1 MGKLTRKPKASNP
14 LSTPSRYERFNL
26 SDNPFPSEPVVNKDS
41 EDRRINGGIYETAL
55 RQREFEKIKANF
67 LQQPQQDPN
76 HLRLGYIMDES
87 YIGRG
92 NGKSAFLLNLE
103 DVVNSEYCL
112 DLSDGENKCFAVYVD
127 PEPGGRTK
135 SFNSFVDC
143 LFRAILAG
151 NLIRDSIA
159 ILRLNAIRELGDT
172 PALVEAGDDE
182 QLVECV
188 SSQEWFT
195 EVGIDLAAVAS
206 TVRRNS
212 FLQDLPPSFPLFQE
226 TKGNSLFVSLVSQ
239 ADFEAHY
246 EQLKRGAERLT
257 FVFSHLVRLFQAAD
271 FNGAYVLVDDFERIP
286 DFQSARQKRDF
297 ALELRSVL
305 FDGLYLNARVGFFN
319 FLLVLHAGVPRLISE
334 AWQESGMETRSPI
347 SQTSSRHVIKFEKL
361 GRNHVGLLLKKY
373 LDAYRI
379 TPDPTSTLAPFT
391 DDAAER
397 LGEVSEYNAARILK
411 AAYGLLDRAS
421 ELPEVSHINAD
432 FVDKYRDVD
441 QDLAQKDE
449 PGGISRAESTDL
461 RRKAM
466 GEDDR

>member
-1 MGKLTRKPKASNP
+1 MGKLTNKPRAPSQF
-14 LSTPSRYERFNL
+14 SAPSRFERFNL
-26 SDNPFPSEPVVNKDS
+26 TENPFPSEPVVHKGS
-41 EDRRINGGIYETAL
+41 EDRRINGGIYESAL
-55 RQREFEKIKANF
+55 RQKEFEKIKANF
-67 LQQPQQDPN
+67 LQQPQRDPN

-103 DVVNSEYCL
+103 HAINGEYCL
-112 DLSDGENKCFAVYVD
+112 DLSAGENKCFAVYVD

-143 LFRAILAG
+143 LFRAILDA

-159 ILRLNAIRELGDT
+159 ILRLNAIRQLGIG
-172 PALVEAGDDE
+172 PGLAEKDDDA

-188 SSQEWFT
+188 SSEKWLN
-195 EVGIDLAAVAS
+195 EAGIDLASVAKN
-206 TVRRNS
+206 VRGNQ
-212 FLQDLPPSFPLFQE
+212 FLQGLPPEFPLFQE
-226 TKGNSLFVSLVSQ
+226 VASNSLFVSLVSQ
-239 ADFEAHY
+239 ADFKVHY
-246 EQLKRGAERLT
+246 EHLKRGAERLT

-305 FDGLYLNARVGFFN
+305 FDGLFINARVGFFN

-334 AWQESGMETRSPI
+334 AWQESGMEARSPI
-347 SQTSSRHVIKFEKL
+347 SQTSPRHVITFEKL
-361 GRNHVGLLLKKY
+361 DKHHVGLLLKKY

-379 TPDPTSTLAPFT
+379 TPDAQLDPFT
-391 DDAAER
+391 IDAAER

-411 AAYGLLDRAS
+411 AAWGLLDKAS
-421 ELPEVSHINAD
+421 ELSGASHIDAK
-432 FVDKYRDVD
+432 FVDTYRDPD
-441 QDLAQKDE
+441 QDLSQKDE
-449 PGGISRAESTDL
+449 PAGISRAKSTDL
-461 RRKAM
+461 REKAM
-466 GEDDR
+466 GKDEG